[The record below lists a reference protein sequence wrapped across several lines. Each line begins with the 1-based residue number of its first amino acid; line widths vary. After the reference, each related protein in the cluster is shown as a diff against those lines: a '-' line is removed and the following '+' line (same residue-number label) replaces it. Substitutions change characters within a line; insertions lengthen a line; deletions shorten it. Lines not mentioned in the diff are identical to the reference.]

1 MRLFFS
7 QNITDDRG
15 FLSPEDSRHVV
26 KSLRMK
32 TGDEINITDGKGFC
46 YSACIEDAN
55 FRKCTFSIHGSDRKE
70 KNWNFY
76 LHIAV
81 APTKNIDRF
90 EWFLEKATEMGID
103 EITPILTDNSE
114 RKRIKMDRCKRILQ
128 SAMKQSHKF
137 ILPKINNLQTFSDFI
152 KSTSH
157 EENKFIAHCYED
169 KKAAVKNLKTPD
181 RLTIVIGP
189 EGDFTQEEVSLAQNA
204 NFTPLSLGDSRLRTE
219 TAAVFACNAAHL
231 NAN

>member
-7 QNITDDRG
+7 QNITDNRG

-32 TGDEINITDGKGFC
+32 AGDEINITDGKGIC
-46 YSACIEDAN
+46 YSARIEDAN
-55 FRKCTFSIHGSDRKE
+55 FRKCTFSIYGSDRKE
-70 KNWNFY
+70 KNWNFH
-76 LHIAV
+76 LHIAI

-90 EWFLEKATEMGID
+90 EWFLEKATELGID

-114 RKRIKMDRCKRILQ
+114 RKRIKMDRCERILQ

-137 ILPKINNLQTFSDFI
+137 TLPKINELIAFSDFI
-152 KSTSH
+152 ENTSQ
-157 EENKFIAHCYED
+157 EVDKFIAHCYDGEKTD
-169 KKAAVKNLKTPD
+169 IKNLQTPD

-204 NFTPLSLGDSRLRTE
+204 NFTPLSLGRSRLRTE

-231 NAN
+231 NAK

>member
-7 QNITDDRG
+7 QNIKDDHG

-32 TGDEINITDGKGFC
+32 AGDKIDITDGKGFC
-46 YSACIEDAN
+46 YSAQIEDAN
-55 FRKCTFSIHGSDRKE
+55 FRKCTFTVLGSDQKE
-70 KNWNFY
+70 KTWNFH
-76 LHIAV
+76 LHMAV
-81 APTKNIDRF
+81 SPTKNIDRF

-114 RKRIKMDRCKRILQ
+114 RKRIKMDRCERILQ

-137 ILPKINNLQTFSDFI
+137 TLPTINELQTFSNFI
-152 KSTSH
+152 ENTSQ
-157 EENKFIAHCYED
+157 EQNKYIAHCYEGEKTD
-169 KKAAVKNLKTPD
+169 VKNIKTPD

-219 TAAVFACNAAHL
+219 TAAVFACNAAHI
-231 NAN
+231 NAK